1 MIRGAWRWFRAHRE
15 EERGAVLVLTAISMF
30 AILGAGA
37 LGVDLGF
44 TVDGSRQA
52 QAMADTAAAGVVQ
65 YINIAFQT
73 QNDTT
78 FQNELN
84 NALGWVLQD
93 NNSNAQMAVTGML
106 DANGVYTVPK
116 QGCRPPN
123 PIPQGFIPCN
133 AVAVTAKQTV
143 PQPFWGGFNTLV
155 GKSGSGLPVGSG
167 CGIAGQTT
175 GGCGTGCNG
184 QPCFS
189 CPQGG
194 CTSCPATAC
203 YSWLPQSTFSIG
215 SYLVNLNSAQAG
227 QDAVILS
234 DILNTLGVTYNI
246 TAVGYQGLAT
256 TNVTI
261 GQLITASNGQLTS
274 TDVMTTPLSPS
285 QWVAIW
291 TQAVGTEA
299 ASLSCGSTPT
309 PPPCTASGVLG
320 GNQITWGNSSPVMLC
335 QMVSIDGSGCGPTS
349 SLLSYE
355 QMSASLNVLQELTT
369 EAELANST
377 NPIDITA
384 ALSIAPL
391 TSAQLTLNVLQP
403 PQVATGP
410 VGTVNTSP
418 SSAPYCPIPVASGT
432 STCASTAQIQ
442 ADVTLTVLGVG
453 VIDIPLSAAEGVST
467 LNQISCVN
475 NAMTNTKIQSFTQTA
490 TATVTLQLL
499 GVGQTA
505 QTVASLSVSGAPV
518 TAESYGA
525 SVVPPSASTSSATPP
540 TNPIQLGTTNPQL
553 TFSSQTGSWSLVSGL
568 LTGAVDNVLGSVLQ
582 AAGVNV
588 GGADVADLGTDCDA
602 IAIAS

>member
-1 MIRGAWRWFRAHRE
+1 VIRRAWRWFRAHRE
-15 EERGAVLVLTAISMF
+15 EERGAVLVLTAISMV

-73 QNDTT
+73 PNDTT

-93 NNSNAQMAVTGML
+93 NNANAQMAVTGML
-106 DANGVYTVPK
+106 YANGTYSVPK
-116 QGCRPPN
+116 NGCRPPN
-123 PIPQGFIPCN
+123 PIPLGFVPCN
-133 AVAVTAKQTV
+133 AVAVSAKQTV

-175 GGCGTGCNG
+175 GGCGTGCSG

-203 YSWLPQSTFSIG
+203 YTWLPQATFSIG
-215 SYLVNLNSAQAG
+215 SYLVNLNSSQAG
-227 QDAVILS
+227 QDATILS

-261 GQLITASNGQLTS
+261 AQLITASNGQLTA

-291 TQAVGTEA
+291 TQAVGNQA
-299 ASLSCGSTPT
+299 ASLSCGGTPT
-309 PPPCTASGVLG
+309 PPQCTAYGVLG

-335 QMVSIDGSGCGPTS
+335 QLVSVDGSTCDPNN

-377 NPIDITA
+377 NPIDITGG
-384 ALSIAPL
+384 LNIAPL

-410 VGTVNTSP
+410 VGTITTPPTSP
-418 SSAPYCPIPVASGT
+418 PYCPVASGT
-432 STCASTAQIQ
+432 STCATTAQIQ
-442 ADVTLTVLGVG
+442 ADVKLSVLGVG
-453 VIDIPLSAAEGVST
+453 IIDIPLSAAEGIST
-467 LNQISCVN
+467 LNLITCVN
-475 NAMTNTKIQSFTQTA
+475 NAMTNTKITSVTQTA
-490 TATVTLQLL
+490 TATVTLQPGL
-499 GVGQTA
+499 GLPTQTI
-505 QTVASLSVSGAPV
+505 ASLSVSGAPI
-518 TAESYGA
+518 TAESYSA
-525 SVVPPSASTSSATPP
+525 SVVPPTASTAFPTPP
-540 TNPIQLGTTNPQL
+540 TLPTNPLQLGTSSPQL
-553 TFSSQTGSWSLVSGL
+553 TFTGQTGSWSLVSGL
-568 LTGAVDNVLGSVLQ
+568 LTGAIDNVLGSVLQ
-582 AAGVNV
+582 AAGVSV

-602 IAIAS
+602 IGIAS